1 MQSCKCYEK
10 MRFLE
15 TNQLLNYLICN
26 CFQLQYYYMAVIDAP
41 SLQRTRNT
49 SSEAIY
55 QDIFRFGRSMHSL
68 STSVQMVLDVM
79 YGRTLF
85 FIFTQMTKLIIET
98 KNLPMCLRRS

>member
-1 MQSCKCYEK
+1 MQSCKRYEK

-41 SLQRTRNT
+41 GLQRTRNT

-55 QDIFRFGRSMHSL
+55 KDIFRFGRSMHSH
-68 STSVQMVLDVM
+68 STPVQMVLDVM
-79 YGRTLF
+79 HGRTSFLH
-85 FIFTQMTKLIIET
+85 K
-98 KNLPMCLRRS
+98 